1 MTPGYEA
8 REAILQALG
17 TGQAEAA
24 GALVL
29 IYCPENDTALGA
41 VRYCLRLER
50 LYRCRQ
56 KWGRNR
62 PADRQVAASDFGLR
76 EAIRVTEIAAE
87 DSRHKLADLW
97 PLPTGDDRPLF

>member
-1 MTPGYEA
+1 MNPGYEA
-8 REAILQALG
+8 REAILKALG

-24 GALVL
+24 GAMVAVF
-29 IYCPENDTALGA
+29 CPGYEPALNA
-41 VRYCLRLER
+41 VRDCLRLER

-62 PADRQVAASDFGLR
+62 PSDRQVSASDFGLR

-87 DSRHKLADLW
+87 ESRHKLADLW

>member
-1 MTPGYEA
+1 MPGYEA
-8 REAILQALG
+8 REAILKALG

-24 GALVL
+24 GAMVAVF
-29 IYCPENDTALGA
+29 CPGYEPALNA
-41 VRYCLRLER
+41 VRDCLRLER

-62 PADRQVAASDFGLR
+62 TGAGVSAADFGLR

-87 DSRHKLADLW
+87 ESRAALHCAW
-97 PLPTGDDRPLF
+97 PQPTGEPSPLF